1 MMESPLEE
9 SSLPVPL
16 PLPTEARSPTPQ
28 PPSPVQLMKEL
39 TKEIEAM
46 DAELLTIEAGSSHIV
61 PMIIGST

>member
-1 MMESPLEE
+1 
-9 SSLPVPL
+9 VPL

-46 DAELLTIEAGSSHIV
+46 DVEFPDISVLEHAELLTIEAGSSHIV